1 MALTVLQST
10 AQMQR
15 KTRRPTHPFQV
26 RHLPFQI
33 QPFLIAPVL
42 PGETMEFGN
51 LQSRCVVDPIKSPFV
66 GWWLEHYV
74 FYVPHLSM
82 PGAADWERMVL
93 EPDFVSPDSSAP
105 TPPP

>member
-1 MALTVLQST
+1 MSLTVLQST

-33 QPFLIAPVL
+33 QPFMLAPVL
-42 PGETMEFGN
+42 PGETLEFGN

-74 FYVPHLSM
+74 FYVPHLSS
-82 PGAADWERMVL
+82 PYRRPARL
-93 EPDFVSPDSSAP
+93 EGIAGPNQCHSRHDS
-105 TPPP
+105 

>member
-1 MALTVLQST
+1 MTLTVLQST

-33 QPFLIAPVL
+33 QPFMIAPVL
-42 PGETMEFGN
+42 PGETLEFGN

-74 FYVPHLSM
+74 FYVPLRREIGWDRRHS
-82 PGAADWERMVL
+82 AIADCRTQAFRQAV
-93 EPDFVSPDSSAP
+93 PVPA
-105 TPPP
+105 